1 MASLHESAYPRLK
14 PDPTSRELQEI
25 YTPNTEELAF
35 AAEMVRRPVARL
47 ALVIQ
52 MKLFQR
58 LGYFTPLSDVPE
70 QIREH
75 IARACGLMRI
85 PEDAE
90 FTHYDLS
97 GTRQLHRKALR
108 AYFNVRTLG
117 PEGRYWLQGV
127 AEATAKTKNT
137 VIDVINVLLEELVH
151 HRYELPAFGTL
162 HEIAER
168 GRETM
173 HRHYYETIALAL
185 TPAAKSLIDD
195 MLKTPS
201 GAMHSGWHALKREPK
216 KPTNKEVRQYLQH
229 VQRLKHLAEQLPEI
243 DVPVPKLKYFRT
255 MARALDASEVAELKP
270 VKRYALAVIFIRAQY
285 SKTLD
290 DAADIFIRLMQN
302 LENNARQQLVA
313 YQLEHT
319 KRSDMLIG
327 QLRDVLQAYQ
337 LDGTDTQRVD
347 AIGGSLVLDIRS
359 LLAECEEHMAYANRN
374 FLPFLTKP
382 FQSVRPLLFNCLEI
396 MAPRATSLDLT
407 MERMLDALKITRG
420 NRADMAELSR
430 LGIHAGKD
438 FRWMTQQ
445 WRKLVCGKTSGKAPV
460 EWIYR
465 KYFELAVLFEVKD
478 ELKSGDLCI
487 VDGERYDD
495 YREQLVDEATFESEL
510 KEYGEV
516 TGIMTDASAF
526 TQQLRDDMTVLVNQ
540 IDADFPKNAHAD
552 IVEGRLVLRR
562 NPGIEPSEEVKIVD
576 RLITE
581 RMPPAS
587 VVDVLIDTETWLNL
601 HQHFKPVSGN
611 EGRVEDPR
619 RRLVTTLFCYGFNL
633 GPSQTSRSVKE
644 FNRRQVSWLNLKYVT
659 EDVLDKAT
667 TQVINA
673 YNKFELPSYWGS
685 GKRASAD
692 GTKWNVYEQNLL
704 SEYHIRYG
712 GYGGIGYYHVSD
724 KYIALYSHFIPCGV
738 HEGTYILDGLMA
750 NESDI
755 KPDTM
760 HGDTHAQSF
769 TVFGLAHL
777 LGIKLMPRIR
787 NIKDLIFY
795 RPDAGGRYK
804 NIDALFGDPIDW
816 KLIETHAPE
825 MMRVAVS
832 VKLGKI
838 TASTI
843 LRRLGTYSQKNKLYF
858 AFRELGRVIRTMFLL
873 RYVADSE
880 LRKIIHAATNKSEEY
895 NGLAKWAFFGGGG
908 IIAENIRHEQRKL
921 VKYNHLVVN
930 LIILH
935 NVHNMTIVLRKLR
948 EEGVAV
954 TPEVLTALSPY
965 RTAHINRFGEYTLDF
980 EREVLPMDFLSRII
994 VERVDELTVQIAAPY
1009 PSKT

>member
-14 PDPTSRELQEI
+14 SDPTAKELHDV
-25 YTPNTEELAF
+25 YSPSAEELAF
-35 AAEMVRRPVARL
+35 AAENVRRPLARL
-47 ALVIQ
+47 AFIIQ

-58 LGYFTPLSDVPE
+58 LGYFTPLSDVPQ

-75 IARACGLMRI
+75 IARTSGVIKI
-85 PEDAE
+85 PNDDE
-90 FTHYDLS
+90 FTQYDLS
-97 GTRQLHRKALR
+97 GTRQLHRNILR
-108 AYFNVRTLG
+108 AYFKVRTLG
-117 PEGRYWLQGV
+117 PEGRQWLDTV
-127 AEATAKTKNT
+127 AEVTAQTKNT

-162 HEIAER
+162 HQIAER
-168 GRETM
+168 GREKI
-173 HRHYYETIALAL
+173 HRHYYETIASSL
-185 TPAAKSLIDD
+185 TPAAKALIDD

-201 GAMHSGWHALKREPK
+201 GATHSGWHALKREPK

-229 VQRLKHLAEQLPEI
+229 VQRLKHLVGQLPAI

-255 MARALDASEVAELKP
+255 MARAMDASEVAELRP
-270 VKRYALAVIFIRAQY
+270 NKRYALAVIFIRAQY

-302 LENNARQQLVA
+302 LENNARSQLVA
-313 YQLEHT
+313 YQIEHS
-319 KRSDMLIG
+319 KRTDMLVG

-347 AIGGSLVLDIRS
+347 AIGNSLVLDIRA

-396 MAPRATSLDLT
+396 MAPRATSSDRT
-407 MERMLDALKITRG
+407 MERMIDALKITRAS
-420 NRADMAELSR
+420 RVDMVELNR
-430 LGIHAGKD
+430 LGINAERDLG
-438 FRWMTQQ
+438 WMTVQ
-445 WRKLVCGKTSGKAPV
+445 WRKLVCGKSSKSAPV
-460 EWIYR
+460 EWVYR

-495 YREQLVDEATFESEL
+495 YREQLVDEATFEKEL
-510 KEYGEV
+510 AEYGEV
-516 TGIMTDASAF
+516 TGVTVDAGSF
-526 TQQLRDDMTVLVNQ
+526 TQQLKESMVALATEVDLE
-540 IDADFPKNAHAD
+540 FPENAHAD
-552 IVEGRLVLRR
+552 IIDGRLVLKR
-562 NPGIEPSEEVKIVD
+562 NPGTEPSDQIKMVD
-576 RLITE
+576 TLITE
-581 RMPPAS
+581 RMPQGS
-587 VVDVLIDTETWLNL
+587 VVDVLVDTEAWLNL
-601 HQHFKPVSGN
+601 HQHFKPLSGN
-611 EGRVEDPR
+611 ESRVEDLR
-619 RRLVTTLFCYGFNL
+619 MRLVTTLFCYGFNL

-685 GKRASAD
+685 GKHASAD

-787 NIKDLIFY
+787 NIKDLVFY
-795 RPDAGGRYK
+795 RPETGASYK
-804 NIDALFGDPIDW
+804 NIDSLFGDPIDW
-816 KLIETHAPE
+816 KLIETHALE

-843 LRRLGTYSQKNKLYF
+843 LRRLGTYSQRNKLYF
-858 AFRELGRVIRTMFLL
+858 AFRELGRAIRTMFLL
-873 RYVADSE
+873 RYIADPE
-880 LRKIIHAATNKSEEY
+880 LRKVIHAATNKSEEY

-948 EEGVAV
+948 EEEVEI
-954 TPEVLTALSPY
+954 TPEVLAGLSPY

-980 EREVLPMDFLSRII
+980 EREVLPMDFLSKII
-994 VERVDELTVQIAAPY
+994 VERAEELHR
-1009 PSKT
+1009 